1 MVHSLVWGKALYV
14 DDLSTR
20 ARYRRA
26 GHAGAI
32 LDWLVAEA
40 HRLACDHFHLDSGV
54 QPQRTDAHR
63 LYFNKGMRISA
74 YHFEMPLRR

>member
-1 MVHSLVWGKALYV
+1 VWGKALYV

-40 HRLACDHFHLDSGV
+40 HRLACDQFHLDSGV